1 MLFIDEIAEARI
13 QEAVERGE
21 LSGLEGEGKPLRLD
35 DDSLVPAELRM
46 AYRILKNA
54 GFVPPEVQT
63 RKEIRQVEDLIAQ
76 LDPADHDGHS
86 RARKRLALLMTS
98 LERNRGGRRSPLWSE
113 PEYQAR
119 VLDKL

>member
-1 MLFIDEIAEARI
+1 MNFIDRIAEARI
-13 QEAVERGE
+13 EEAVERGE
-21 LSGLEGEGKPLRLD
+21 LNDLAGEGKPLHLD

-54 GFVPPEVQT
+54 GFVPPEVQA

-76 LDPADHDGHS
+76 LDPADKEGHS

-98 LERNRGGRRSPLWSE
+98 LERHRGGRRSPLWSE
-113 PEYQAR
+113 PEYQTR